1 MPKVA
6 LYARYSTDN
15 QSVVSIEDQFRICRE
30 HASRE
35 RWQVVDTY
43 HDAAISGASVILRPG
58 VQSLL
63 QDAQRGKFDIVLA
76 EALDRVSRDQADVAT
91 LFKHLRFAGVQ
102 IVTLAEGEISELHVG
117 LKGTMNALFLKD
129 LAAKTHRGLRG
140 RVEKGKA
147 GGGLC
152 YGYDVVKR
160 TDSEGEPVRGE
171 RKINEAE
178 ASIVRRIYREFAV
191 GKSPRAIATDLN
203 RDGIPGPFGHTWGD
217 TTIRG
222 HACRGNGVVNNELYA
237 GVLVWNR
244 QRFIKDPNTG
254 KRVSRPNPEAK
265 WIRTDV
271 PELRIVDDELWQQVK
286 LRQAELAKQFEPTIR
301 GVRAARAERLNR
313 LRRPA
318 FLLSGL
324 LTCGCC
330 GTRYGIVVNDRYGC
344 LGHFR
349 KGTCDNGRTIR
360 RDDIERRV
368 LAGLTDKLVSPE
380 AVAVAVRAYAEETNR
395 QNHERRA
402 QAETS
407 RRALEKI
414 ERGIKGI
421 LDAIEDGMYE
431 PVMKARMSELEH
443 QKAEIEKRLAE
454 APADMPDVHPNIAEH
469 YRAKVIRLAETL
481 AEPES
486 NGEAREDIRSLIG
499 EVVITPGEKRGESHA
514 TLRGE
519 LMGILDLAAGRRRS
533 PGPEVI
539 TNALAC
545 PRNQRYRRYQ
555 IARQPGPQKGGRAS
569 LLSAA
574 NSKLRP
580 DRPADHFAAHSRT
593 PVAAAAAASAREA
606 ATRYRTAQPLP
617 PLSFFLRDTTAP
629 NRLGHYS
636 DLLLTRHATL
646 RRAFDDATCGALLGA
661 RWPGQPSRMRSPV
674 WVGGGRRQRSEK
686 AFAGSPVPKN

>member
-1 MPKVA
+1 MSKVA

-15 QSVVSIEDQFRICRE
+15 QSVASIEDQFRVCRE
-30 HASRE
+30 HVSRQG
-35 RWQVVDTY
+35 WQVVDTY
-43 HDAAISGASVILRPG
+43 QDAAISGASVILRPG

-63 QDAQRGKFDIVLA
+63 RDAQRGKFDIVLA

-171 RKINEAE
+171 RRINEAE
-178 ASIVRRIYREFAV
+178 AVVVRRIFREFAA
-191 GKSPRAIATDLN
+191 GKSPRSIATDLN
-203 RDGIPGPFGHTWGD
+203 RDDIPGPFGRSWGD

-222 HACRGNGVVNNELYA
+222 HACRGNGIVNNELYA

-254 KRVSRPNPEAK
+254 KRVSRPNAEAN
-265 WIRTDV
+265 WIRTEV
-271 PELRIVDDELWQQVK
+271 PELRIVDDELWQRVK
-286 LRQAELAKQFEPTIR
+286 LRQVELAKLFEATTK

-330 GTRYGIVVNDRYGC
+330 GGKYGIVVNDRYGC

-349 KGTCDNGRTIR
+349 KGICDNGRTVR

-395 QNHERRA
+395 HNHERRA
-402 QAETS
+402 QAEAS

-414 ERGIKGI
+414 ERSIKGI
-421 LDAIEDGMYE
+421 MDAIEDGMYQ
-431 PVMKARMSELEH
+431 PAMKARMGELAQ
-443 QKAEIEKRLAE
+443 QKAEIETRLAE
-454 APADMPDVHPNIAEH
+454 APADLPDVHPNIAEH

-481 AEPES
+481 EEPES

-499 EVVITPGEKRGESHA
+499 EVVITPGDKRGESNA
-514 TLRGE
+514 ILRGE
-519 LMGILDLAAGRRRS
+519 LMAILDLATGRRKSAR
-533 PGPEVI
+533 PEVI
-539 TNALAC
+539 TNALAP
-545 PRNQRYRRYQ
+545 PRNQIQ
-555 IARQPGPQKGGRAS
+555 IK
-569 LLSAA
+569 
-574 NSKLRP
+574 
-580 DRPADHFAAHSRT
+580 
-593 PVAAAAAASAREA
+593 
-606 ATRYRTAQPLP
+606 TA
-617 PLSFFLRDTTAP
+617 
-629 NRLGHYS
+629 
-636 DLLLTRHATL
+636 
-646 RRAFDDATCGALLGA
+646 C
-661 RWPGQPSRMRSPV
+661 
-674 WVGGGRRQRSEK
+674 
-686 AFAGSPVPKN
+686 

>member
-1 MPKVA
+1 MDMRVA

-15 QSVVSIEDQFRICRE
+15 QSVASIEDQFRICRE
-30 HASRE
+30 HADRE
-35 RWQVVDTY
+35 RWQIIDTY

-58 VQSLL
+58 IQALL

-160 TDSEGEPVRGE
+160 IDSEGEPVRGE

-178 ASIVRRIYREFAV
+178 AIVARRIFREFAA

-203 RDGIPGPFGHTWGD
+203 RDGIPGPFGHSWGD

-222 HACRGNGVVNNELYA
+222 HASRGNGIVNNELYI
-237 GVLVWNR
+237 GMLVWNR

-254 KRVSRPNPEAK
+254 KRVSRPNPDVK
-265 WIRTDV
+265 WIRAEV
-271 PELRIVDDELWQQVK
+271 PALSIVEDELWQRVK
-286 LRQAELAKQFEPTIR
+286 LRQAELAKQFEATTK
-301 GVRAARAERLNR
+301 GVRAARAERLNG

-324 LTCGCC
+324 LICGCC
-330 GTRYGIVVNDRYGC
+330 GGRYGIVVNDRYGC

-349 KGTCDNGRTIR
+349 KGICDNGRTVR

-402 QAETS
+402 QAEAD
-407 RRALEKI
+407 RRSLEKI

-421 LDAIEDGMYE
+421 MAAIEDGMYQ
-431 PVMKARMSELEH
+431 PTMKARMGELAE
-443 QKAEIEKRLAE
+443 QKAEIEAHLAE
-454 APADMPDVHPNIAEH
+454 PPADVPDIHPNIAEL
-469 YRAKVIRLAETL
+469 YRTKVIRLAETL
-481 AEPES
+481 ADPDS
-486 NGEAREDIRSLIG
+486 DGEAREDIRSLVG
-499 EVVITPGEKRGESHA
+499 EVVLTPGEKRGQINA
-514 TLRGE
+514 ILRGE
-519 LMGILDLAAGRRRS
+519 MMAVLDLAAGRRRS
-533 PGPEVI
+533 PRPEVI
-539 TNALAC
+539 TTTLAA
-545 PRNQRYRRYQ
+545 PRNH
-555 IARQPGPQKGGRAS
+555 RQLTPG
-569 LLSAA
+569 
-574 NSKLRP
+574 N
-580 DRPADHFAAHSRT
+580 
-593 PVAAAAAASAREA
+593 
-606 ATRYRTAQPLP
+606 
-617 PLSFFLRDTTAP
+617 
-629 NRLGHYS
+629 
-636 DLLLTRHATL
+636 
-646 RRAFDDATCGALLGA
+646 
-661 RWPGQPSRMRSPV
+661 
-674 WVGGGRRQRSEK
+674 QRSRG
-686 AFAGSPVPKN
+686 FLTSGL